1 MSILREKG
9 MGIINIIV
17 ILLMLS
23 VLSFVFKD
31 NYFFKFT
38 ERLLVGV
45 SAGYG
50 FLIIFNAGFIKKI
63 WIPLFYSTGTN
74 NFFQVMNIILP
85 CLLGLLFFTSFSKKY
100 GFLAKYPLAF
110 LLGTGAGVEI
120 GPRIETSIMRQIN
133 SCVVD
138 FSNLSLF
145 EIFNYIIILIA
156 IVTTM
161 YYFLFI
167 VRGNKKRENF
177 IANIGIFFMMI
188 GFGASFGYTIMGR
201 LSLLIEVVDMF
212 RERIFS
218 IFGLL

>member
-1 MSILREKG
+1 
-9 MGIINIIV
+9 
-17 ILLMLS
+17 
-23 VLSFVFKD
+23 
-31 NYFFKFT
+31 
-38 ERLLVGV
+38 
-45 SAGYG
+45 
-50 FLIIFNAGFIKKI
+50 
-63 WIPLFYSTGTN
+63 
-74 NFFQVMNIILP
+74 
-85 CLLGLLFFTSFSKKY
+85 
-100 GFLAKYPLAF
+100 
-110 LLGTGAGVEI
+110 
-120 GPRIETSIMRQIN
+120 MRQIN
-133 SCVVD
+133 SSVVD